1 MEDKEVN
8 ITKQNKLII
17 AGLLSSTFLIVGIGI
32 WASFNIQNNLKE
44 SYRNYSEI
52 LAQTIADS
60 ATEVTKGARENEMTT
75 FLRNVV
81 QGNDNIL
88 AIKYIDENGNVILN
102 EENTNLLAVEQN
114 TFSIVTPRKR
124 FVNGV
129 LKTDGSLTMIFS
141 AKVLD
146 KTFSAT
152 RFAIFS
158 VFALAWLIFASVILI
173 STYLTTRELR
183 TLKDG
188 VSKISTGEFG
198 YTISEQEVSR
208 EVSELFNAFNDMSAK
223 LHAYGESN
231 IEQLTLE
238 RNKFE
243 AVLLSI
249 ANGVVVCDNNDNVV
263 LVNRHAQDLL
273 ELENTQIM
281 DSRIQDYIDTEG
293 NFCFREKIEEFKVLP
308 LEEREKAPTVF
319 NIQVDKRT
327 IKAIVSPMFTRNR
340 DYLGYIIVLI
350 DITKETEIDT
360 MRSQF
365 ISNVSHEL
373 RTPVTVLRSYID
385 TLYNYGDEFD
395 KETQKEFLGTLNQ
408 EIIRLNSMVNDILDF
423 SRLDSDYEIE
433 KLPNNIL
440 ELVENAT
447 KQVQILLEKNNIK
460 LVLQKE
466 GEIPDFLFN
475 YNSIERALIN
485 LLSNAIKYSPENTTI
500 TVRVER
506 EDEDVKISV
515 TDEGCGI
522 AQEHLKKLFD
532 RFYRVENA
540 THTIKGTGLGLQLV
554 KTTVEKHHQGK
565 VFVTSTVGVGSTF
578 GFTLP
583 LKAKEEVSSL
593 PC

>member
-1 MEDKEVN
+1 MEDRS

-32 WASFNIQNNLKE
+32 FATFNIQDNLKD
-44 SYRNYSEI
+44 SYQNYSEI
-52 LAQTIADS
+52 IAQTIADS
-60 ATEVTKGARENEMTT
+60 SVDVRNNMRAGELKNFLQTVIKGS
-75 FLRNVV
+75 
-81 QGNDNIL
+81 DNIL
-88 AIKYIDENGNVILN
+88 AVKYVDADGKVIVN
-102 EENTNLLAVEQN
+102 EENPEIKPRSGK
-114 TFSIVTPRKR
+114 TFTVVTPRKYYE
-124 FVNGV
+124 NGV
-129 LKTDGSLTMIFS
+129 LKTDGSLTVVFS
-141 AKVLD
+141 ANVLD
-146 KTFSAT
+146 KTSST
-152 RFAIFS
+152 IRLSIFS

-173 STYLTTRELR
+173 STYLTTREIR

-188 VSKISTGEFG
+188 VHKISTGEFG
-198 YTISEQEVSR
+198 YTIGDQEVSR
-208 EVSELFNAFNDMSAK
+208 EVRELFNAFNDMSAK
-223 LHAYGESN
+223 LHAYGEEN

-249 ANGVVVCDNNDNVV
+249 ANGVVVCDNNDKVV
-263 LVNRHAQDLL
+263 LVNKHAQDLL
-273 ELENTQIM
+273 ELDNEQIM

-293 NFCFREKIEEFKVLP
+293 NFCFREKIEEFKALP

-350 DITKETEIDT
+350 DITKETEIDL

-395 KETQKEFLGTLNQ
+395 KATQKEFLGTIND
-408 EIIRLNSMVNDILDF
+408 EIIRLNTMVNDILDF
-423 SRLDSDYEIE
+423 SRLESDYELE
-433 KLPNNIL
+433 KLPNNIV
-440 ELVENAT
+440 ELVESAV
-447 KQVQILLEKNNIK
+447 KQVQILLEKSKIK
-460 LVLQKE
+460 LVIQKE
-466 GEIPDFLFN
+466 GEFPNFMFN

-500 TVRVER
+500 TVKIER
-506 EDEDVKISV
+506 EGDNAKVSV
-515 TDEGCGI
+515 TDQGCGI
-522 AQEHLKKLFD
+522 APEHLKRLFD

-554 KTTVEKHHQGK
+554 KTTIEKHHGGK
-565 VFVTSTVGVGSTF
+565 VFVTSEVGVGSTF

-583 LKAKEEVSSL
+583 LTVNAAQSVK
-593 PC
+593 

>member
-1 MEDKEVN
+1 MEDRS

-32 WASFNIQNNLKE
+32 FATFNIQDNLKD
-44 SYRNYSEI
+44 SYQNYSEI
-52 LAQTIADS
+52 IAQTIADS
-60 ATEVTKGARENEMTT
+60 SVDVRNNMRAGELKNFLQTVIKGS
-75 FLRNVV
+75 
-81 QGNDNIL
+81 DNIL
-88 AIKYIDENGNVILN
+88 AVKYVDADGKVIVN
-102 EENTNLLAVEQN
+102 EENPEIKPRSGK
-114 TFSIVTPRKR
+114 TFTVVTPRKYYE
-124 FVNGV
+124 NGV
-129 LKTDGSLTMIFS
+129 LKTDGSLTVVFS
-141 AKVLD
+141 ANVLD
-146 KTFSAT
+146 KTSST
-152 RFAIFS
+152 IRFAIFS

-173 STYLTTRELR
+173 STYLTTREIR

-188 VSKISTGEFG
+188 VRKISTGEFG
-198 YTISEQEVSR
+198 YTINDQEVSR
-208 EVSELFNAFNDMSAK
+208 EVRELFNAFNDMSAK
-223 LHAYGESN
+223 LHAYGEEN

-249 ANGVVVCDNNDNVV
+249 ANGVVVCDNNDKVV
-263 LVNRHAQDLL
+263 LVNKHAQDLL
-273 ELENTQIM
+273 ELDNEQIM

-293 NFCFREKIEEFKVLP
+293 NFCFREKIEEFKALP

-350 DITKETEIDT
+350 DITKETEIDL

-395 KETQKEFLGTLNQ
+395 KATQKEFMDTIND
-408 EIIRLNSMVNDILDF
+408 EIIRLNTMVNDILDF
-423 SRLDSDYEIE
+423 SRLESDYELE
-433 KLPNNIL
+433 KLPNNIV
-440 ELVENAT
+440 ELVESAV
-447 KQVQILLEKNNIK
+447 KQVQILLEKSKIK
-460 LVLQKE
+460 LVIQKE
-466 GEIPDFLFN
+466 GEFPNFMFN

-500 TVRVER
+500 TVKIER
-506 EDEDVKISV
+506 EGDNAKVSV
-515 TDEGCGI
+515 TDQGCGI
-522 AQEHLKKLFD
+522 APEHLKRLFD

-554 KTTVEKHHQGK
+554 KTTIEKHHGGK
-565 VFVTSTVGVGSTF
+565 VFVTSEVGVGSTF

-583 LKAKEEVSSL
+583 LTVNAAQSVK
-593 PC
+593 

>member
-1 MEDKEVN
+1 MEDRELS

-32 WASFNIQNNLKE
+32 LASFNIQNNLKN
-44 SYRNYSEI
+44 SYQNYSEI
-52 LAQTIADS
+52 MAQTIADS
-60 ATEVTKGARENEMTT
+60 SAEFSKSAKEKELKN
-75 FLRNVV
+75 FLHNIISES
-81 QGNDNIL
+81 DSIL
-88 AIKYIDENGNVILN
+88 AIKYVDSQGNVILN
-102 EENTNLLAVEQN
+102 EENPQVNASEN
-114 TFSIVTPRKR
+114 KTFSVVTPRKYYQ
-124 FVNGV
+124 NGE
-129 LKTDGSLTMIFS
+129 LKTDGSLSIVFS
-141 AKVLD
+141 SKVLN

-173 STYLTTRELR
+173 SSYLTTRELR
-183 TLKDG
+183 LLKEG
-188 VSKISTGEFG
+188 VGKISTGEFG
-198 YTISEQEVSR
+198 YRINGQEVSR
-208 EVSELFNAFNDMSAK
+208 EVRELFNAFNDMSGK
-223 LHAYGESN
+223 LHAYGEEN

-263 LVNRHAQDLL
+263 LVNKHAQDLL
-273 ELENTQIM
+273 ELDNEQIL

-293 NFCFREKIEEFKVLP
+293 NFCFREKIEEFKALP
-308 LEEREKAPTVF
+308 IEEREKAPTIF

-350 DITKETEIDT
+350 DITKEIEIDT

-395 KETQKEFLGTLNQ
+395 KETQKEFLGTINQ

-433 KLPNNIL
+433 KLPNNIV
-440 ELVENAT
+440 ELVETAV

-460 LVLQKE
+460 IVIQKE
-466 GEIPDFLFN
+466 GEIPNFMFN
-475 YNSIERALIN
+475 YNSIERALTN

-500 TVRVER
+500 TVKVIR
-506 EDEDVKISV
+506 EDENIKVSV
-515 TDEGCGI
+515 TDQGCGI

-554 KTTVEKHHQGK
+554 KTTIEKHHQGK
-565 VFVTSTVGVGSTF
+565 VFVTSQVGVGSTF

-583 LKAKEEVSSL
+583 LCAQTAKQETTI
-593 PC
+593 

>member
-1 MEDKEVN
+1 MEDRS

-32 WASFNIQNNLKE
+32 FATFNIQDNLKD
-44 SYRNYSEI
+44 SYQNYSEI
-52 LAQTIADS
+52 VAQTIADS
-60 ATEVTKGARENEMTT
+60 SVDVRNNMRAGELKNFLQTVIKGS
-75 FLRNVV
+75 
-81 QGNDNIL
+81 DNIL
-88 AIKYIDENGNVILN
+88 AVKYVDADGKVIVN
-102 EENTNLLAVEQN
+102 EENSEIKPRSGK
-114 TFSIVTPRKR
+114 TFTVVTPRKYYDE
-124 FVNGV
+124 NGV
-129 LKTDGSLTMIFS
+129 LKTDGSLTVVFS
-141 AKVLD
+141 ANVLD
-146 KTFSAT
+146 KTSST
-152 RFAIFS
+152 IRLSIFS

-173 STYLTTRELR
+173 STYLTTREIR

-188 VSKISTGEFG
+188 VHKISTGEFG
-198 YTISEQEVSR
+198 YTIGDQEVSR
-208 EVSELFNAFNDMSAK
+208 EVRELFNAFNDMSAK
-223 LHAYGESN
+223 LHAYGEEN

-249 ANGVVVCDNNDNVV
+249 ANGVVVCDNNDKVV
-263 LVNRHAQDLL
+263 LVNKHAQDLL
-273 ELENTQIM
+273 ELDNEQIM

-293 NFCFREKIEEFKVLP
+293 NFCFREKIEEFKALP

-350 DITKETEIDT
+350 DITKETEIDL

-385 TLYNYGDEFD
+385 TLYNYGEEFD
-395 KETQKEFLGTLNQ
+395 KATQKEFMGTIND
-408 EIIRLNSMVNDILDF
+408 EIIRLNTMVNDILDF
-423 SRLDSDYEIE
+423 SRLESDYELE
-433 KLPNNIL
+433 KLPNNIV
-440 ELVENAT
+440 ELVESAV
-447 KQVQILLEKNNIK
+447 KQVQILLEKSKIK
-460 LVLQKE
+460 LVIQKE
-466 GEIPDFLFN
+466 GEFPNFMFN

-500 TVRVER
+500 TVKIER
-506 EDEDVKISV
+506 EGDNAKVSV
-515 TDEGCGI
+515 TDQGCGI
-522 AQEHLKKLFD
+522 APEHLKRLFD

-554 KTTVEKHHQGK
+554 KTTIEKHHGGK
-565 VFVTSTVGVGSTF
+565 VFVTSEVGVGSTF

-583 LKAKEEVSSL
+583 LTVNAAQSVK
-593 PC
+593 

>member
-1 MEDKEVN
+1 MEDREVS

-32 WASFNIQNNLKE
+32 LTSFNIQNNLKDT
-44 SYRNYSEI
+44 YQNYGEI
-52 LAQTIADS
+52 IAQTLADS
-60 ATEVTKGARENEMTT
+60 SAQMENDGLGN
-75 FLRNVV
+75 FLQTVV
-81 QGNDNIL
+81 AGNENIL
-88 AIKYIDENGNVILN
+88 AIKYVDENGNVILD
-102 EENTNLLAVEQN
+102 EENSSGTAGK
-114 TFSIVTPRKR
+114 TFSVVTPRKYYDK
-124 FVNGV
+124 GV
-129 LKTDGSLTMIFS
+129 LKTDGSLTIVFN
-141 AKVLD
+141 ANVLD
-146 KTFSAT
+146 KTFSTT
-152 RFAIFS
+152 RFSIFS

-173 STYLTTRELR
+173 SSYLTTRELR
-183 TLKDG
+183 MLKDG

-198 YTISEQEVSR
+198 YQIERQEVSR
-208 EVSELFNAFNDMSAK
+208 EVRALFKAFNEMSGK
-223 LHAYGESN
+223 LHVYEEQN

-263 LVNRHAQDLL
+263 LVNKHAQDLL
-273 ELENTQIM
+273 ELDNDQIL
-281 DSRIQDYIDTEG
+281 DSKIQDYIDTEG
-293 NFCFREKIEEFKVLP
+293 SFCFREKIEEFKGLP
-308 LEEREKAPTVF
+308 LEQREKAPTIF

-327 IKAIVSPMFTRNR
+327 IKSIVSPMFTRNR

-395 KETQKEFLGTLNQ
+395 TETKKEFLGTINQ

-433 KLPNNIL
+433 KLPNNIV
-440 ELVENAT
+440 ELVETAV
-447 KQVQILLEKNNIK
+447 KQVQILLEQNNIK
-460 LVLQKE
+460 IVIQKE
-466 GEIPDFLFN
+466 GEIPNFMFN
-475 YNSIERALIN
+475 YNSIERALTN

-506 EDEDVKISV
+506 EDDNVKVSV
-515 TDEGCGI
+515 TDQGCGI
-522 AQEHLKKLFD
+522 APEHLKKLFD

-554 KTTVEKHHQGK
+554 KTTIEKHHQGK
-565 VFVTSTVGVGSTF
+565 VFVTSTVGEGSTF
-578 GFTLP
+578 GFMLP
-583 LKAKEEVSSL
+583 LTAKAAIGTGS
-593 PC
+593 

>member
-1 MEDKEVN
+1 MEDRS

-32 WASFNIQNNLKE
+32 FATFNIQDNLKD
-44 SYRNYSEI
+44 SYQNYSEI
-52 LAQTIADS
+52 IAQTIADS
-60 ATEVTKGARENEMTT
+60 SAELTESKRAGELKNFLQTVIKGS
-75 FLRNVV
+75 
-81 QGNDNIL
+81 DNIL
-88 AIKYIDENGNVILN
+88 AVKYVDANGDVVLN
-102 EENTNLLAVEQN
+102 EENSAVKSTSGK
-114 TFSIVTPRKR
+114 TFSVVTPRKYYE
-124 FVNGV
+124 NGV
-129 LKTDGSLTMIFS
+129 LKTDGSLTVVFS
-141 AKVLD
+141 ANVLD
-146 KTFSAT
+146 KTSST
-152 RFAIFS
+152 IRFAIFS

-173 STYLTTRELR
+173 STYLTTREIR

-188 VSKISTGEFG
+188 VRKISTGEFG
-198 YTISEQEVSR
+198 YTINDQEVSR
-208 EVSELFNAFNDMSAK
+208 EVRELFNAFNDMSAK
-223 LHAYGESN
+223 LHAYGEEN

-249 ANGVVVCDNNDNVV
+249 ANGVVVCDNNDKVV
-263 LVNRHAQDLL
+263 LVNKHAQDLL
-273 ELENTQIM
+273 ELDNEQIM

-293 NFCFREKIEEFKVLP
+293 NFCFREKIEEFKALP
-308 LEEREKAPTVF
+308 LEEREKAPTIF

-395 KETQKEFLGTLNQ
+395 KATQKEFMGTIND
-408 EIIRLNSMVNDILDF
+408 EIIRLNTMVNDILDF
-423 SRLDSDYEIE
+423 SRLESDYELE
-433 KLPNNIL
+433 KLPNNIV
-440 ELVENAT
+440 ELVESAV
-447 KQVQILLEKNNIK
+447 KQVQILLEKSKIK
-460 LVLQKE
+460 LVIQKE
-466 GEIPDFLFN
+466 GEFPNFMFN

-500 TVRVER
+500 TVKIER
-506 EDEDVKISV
+506 EGDNAKVSV
-515 TDEGCGI
+515 TDQGCGI
-522 AQEHLKKLFD
+522 APEHLKRLFD

-554 KTTVEKHHQGK
+554 KTTIEKHHGGK
-565 VFVTSTVGVGSTF
+565 VFVTSEVGVGSTF

-583 LKAKEEVSSL
+583 LTVNAAQSVK
-593 PC
+593 

>member
-1 MEDKEVN
+1 MEDRS

-32 WASFNIQNNLKE
+32 FATFNIQDNLKD
-44 SYRNYSEI
+44 SYQNYSEI
-52 LAQTIADS
+52 IAQTIADS
-60 ATEVTKGARENEMTT
+60 SVDVRNNMRAGELKNFLQTVIKGS
-75 FLRNVV
+75 
-81 QGNDNIL
+81 DNIL
-88 AIKYIDENGNVILN
+88 AVKYVDADGKVIVN
-102 EENTNLLAVEQN
+102 EENPEIKPRSGK
-114 TFSIVTPRKR
+114 TFTVVTPRKYYE
-124 FVNGV
+124 NGV
-129 LKTDGSLTMIFS
+129 LKTDGSLTVVFS
-141 AKVLD
+141 ANVLD
-146 KTFSAT
+146 KTSST
-152 RFAIFS
+152 IRLSIFS

-173 STYLTTRELR
+173 STYLTTREIR

-188 VSKISTGEFG
+188 VHKISTGEFG
-198 YTISEQEVSR
+198 YTIGDQEVSR
-208 EVSELFNAFNDMSAK
+208 EVRELFNAFNDMSAK
-223 LHAYGESN
+223 LHAYGEEN

-249 ANGVVVCDNNDNVV
+249 ANGVVVCDNNDKVV
-263 LVNRHAQDLL
+263 LVNKHAQDLL
-273 ELENTQIM
+273 ELDNEQIM

-293 NFCFREKIEEFKVLP
+293 NFCFREKIEEFKALP

-350 DITKETEIDT
+350 DITKETEIDL

-395 KETQKEFLGTLNQ
+395 KTTQKEFMGTIND
-408 EIIRLNSMVNDILDF
+408 EIIRLNTMVNDILDF
-423 SRLDSDYEIE
+423 SRLESDYELE
-433 KLPNNIL
+433 KLPNNIV
-440 ELVENAT
+440 ELVESAV
-447 KQVQILLEKNNIK
+447 KQVQILLEKSKIK
-460 LVLQKE
+460 LVIQKE
-466 GEIPDFLFN
+466 GEFPNFMFN

-500 TVRVER
+500 TVKIER
-506 EDEDVKISV
+506 EGDNAKVSV
-515 TDEGCGI
+515 TDQGCGI
-522 AQEHLKKLFD
+522 APEHLKRLFD

-554 KTTVEKHHQGK
+554 KTTIEKHHGGK
-565 VFVTSTVGVGSTF
+565 VFVTSEVGVGSTF

-583 LKAKEEVSSL
+583 LTVNAAQSVK
-593 PC
+593 

>member
-1 MEDKEVN
+1 MEDRS

-32 WASFNIQNNLKE
+32 FATFNIQDNLKD
-44 SYRNYSEI
+44 SYQNYSEI
-52 LAQTIADS
+52 IAQTIADS
-60 ATEVTKGARENEMTT
+60 SVDVRNNMRAGELKNFLQTVIKGS
-75 FLRNVV
+75 
-81 QGNDNIL
+81 DNIL
-88 AIKYIDENGNVILN
+88 AVKYVDADGKVIVN
-102 EENTNLLAVEQN
+102 EENPEIKPRSGK
-114 TFSIVTPRKR
+114 TFTVVTPRKYYE
-124 FVNGV
+124 NGV
-129 LKTDGSLTMIFS
+129 LKTDGSLTVVFS
-141 AKVLD
+141 ANVLD
-146 KTFSAT
+146 KTSST
-152 RFAIFS
+152 IRLSIFS

-173 STYLTTRELR
+173 STYLTTREIR

-188 VSKISTGEFG
+188 VHKISTGEFG
-198 YTISEQEVSR
+198 YTIGDQEVSR
-208 EVSELFNAFNDMSAK
+208 EVRELFNAFNDMSAK
-223 LHAYGESN
+223 LHAYGEEN

-249 ANGVVVCDNNDNVV
+249 ANGVVVCDNNDKVV
-263 LVNRHAQDLL
+263 LVNKHAQDLL
-273 ELENTQIM
+273 ELDNEQIM

-293 NFCFREKIEEFKVLP
+293 NFCFREKIEEFKALP
-308 LEEREKAPTVF
+308 LEEREKAPTIF
-319 NIQVDKRT
+319 NIQIDKRT

-395 KETQKEFLGTLNQ
+395 KATQKEFLGTIND
-408 EIIRLNSMVNDILDF
+408 EIIRLNTMVNDILDF
-423 SRLDSDYEIE
+423 SRLESDYELE
-433 KLPNNIL
+433 KLPNNI
-440 ELVENAT
+440 VEVVESAV
-447 KQVQILLEKNNIK
+447 KQVQILLEKSKIK
-460 LVLQKE
+460 LVIQKD
-466 GEIPDFLFN
+466 GEFPNFMFN

-500 TVRVER
+500 TVKIER
-506 EDEDVKISV
+506 EGDNAKVSV
-515 TDEGCGI
+515 TDQGCGI
-522 AQEHLKKLFD
+522 APEHLKRLFD

-554 KTTVEKHHQGK
+554 KTTIEKHHGGK
-565 VFVTSTVGVGSTF
+565 VFVTSEVGVGSTF

-583 LKAKEEVSSL
+583 LTVNAAQSVK
-593 PC
+593 

>member
-1 MEDKEVN
+1 MEDRS

-32 WASFNIQNNLKE
+32 FATFNIQDNLKD
-44 SYRNYSEI
+44 SYQNYSEI
-52 LAQTIADS
+52 IAQTIADS
-60 ATEVTKGARENEMTT
+60 SVDVRNNMRAGELKNFLQTVIKGS
-75 FLRNVV
+75 
-81 QGNDNIL
+81 DNIL
-88 AIKYIDENGNVILN
+88 AVKYVDADGKVIVN
-102 EENTNLLAVEQN
+102 EENPEIKPRSGK
-114 TFSIVTPRKR
+114 TFTVVTPRKYYE
-124 FVNGV
+124 NGV
-129 LKTDGSLTMIFS
+129 LKTDGSLTVVFS
-141 AKVLD
+141 ANVLD
-146 KTFSAT
+146 KTSST
-152 RFAIFS
+152 IRLSIFS

-173 STYLTTRELR
+173 STYLTTREIR

-188 VSKISTGEFG
+188 VRKISTGEFG
-198 YTISEQEVSR
+198 YTINDQEVSR
-208 EVSELFNAFNDMSAK
+208 EVRELFNAFNDMSAK
-223 LHAYGESN
+223 LHAYGEEN

-249 ANGVVVCDNNDNVV
+249 ANGVVVCDNNDKVV
-263 LVNRHAQDLL
+263 LVNKHAQDLL
-273 ELENTQIM
+273 ELDNEQIM

-293 NFCFREKIEEFKVLP
+293 NFCFREKIEEFKALP

-350 DITKETEIDT
+350 DITKETEIDL

-395 KETQKEFLGTLNQ
+395 KATQKEFMGTIND
-408 EIIRLNSMVNDILDF
+408 EIIRLNTMVNDILDF
-423 SRLDSDYEIE
+423 SRLESDYELE
-433 KLPNNIL
+433 KLPNNIV
-440 ELVENAT
+440 ELVESAV
-447 KQVQILLEKNNIK
+447 KQVQILLEKSKIK
-460 LVLQKE
+460 LVIQKE
-466 GEIPDFLFN
+466 GEFPNFMFN

-500 TVRVER
+500 TVKIER
-506 EDEDVKISV
+506 EGDNAKVSV
-515 TDEGCGI
+515 TDQGCGI
-522 AQEHLKKLFD
+522 APEHLKRLFD

-554 KTTVEKHHQGK
+554 KTTIEKHHGGK
-565 VFVTSTVGVGSTF
+565 VFVTSEVGVGSTF

-583 LKAKEEVSSL
+583 LTLNAAQSVK
-593 PC
+593 

>member
-1 MEDKEVN
+1 MEDRS

-32 WASFNIQNNLKE
+32 FATFNIQDNLKD
-44 SYRNYSEI
+44 SYQNYSEI
-52 LAQTIADS
+52 IAQTIADS
-60 ATEVTKGARENEMTT
+60 SAELTESKRAGELKNFLQTVIKGS
-75 FLRNVV
+75 
-81 QGNDNIL
+81 DNIL
-88 AIKYIDENGNVILN
+88 AVKYVDADGKVIVN
-102 EENTNLLAVEQN
+102 EENPEIKPRSGK
-114 TFSIVTPRKR
+114 TFTVVTPRKYYE
-124 FVNGV
+124 NGV
-129 LKTDGSLTMIFS
+129 LKTDGSLTVVFS
-141 AKVLD
+141 ANVLD
-146 KTFSAT
+146 KTSST
-152 RFAIFS
+152 IRLSIFS

-173 STYLTTRELR
+173 STYLTTREIR

-188 VSKISTGEFG
+188 VRKISTGEFG
-198 YTISEQEVSR
+198 YTINDQEVSR
-208 EVSELFNAFNDMSAK
+208 EVRELFNAFNDMSAK
-223 LHAYGESN
+223 LHAYGEEN

-249 ANGVVVCDNNDNVV
+249 ANGVVVCDNNDKVV
-263 LVNRHAQDLL
+263 LVNKHAQDLL
-273 ELENTQIM
+273 ELDNEQIM

-293 NFCFREKIEEFKVLP
+293 NFCFREKIEEFKALP
-308 LEEREKAPTVF
+308 LEEREKAPTIF

-350 DITKETEIDT
+350 DITKETEIDL

-395 KETQKEFLGTLNQ
+395 KATQKEFMGTIND
-408 EIIRLNSMVNDILDF
+408 EIIRLNTMVNDILDF
-423 SRLDSDYEIE
+423 SRLESDYELE
-433 KLPNNIL
+433 KLPNNIV
-440 ELVENAT
+440 ELVESAV
-447 KQVQILLEKNNIK
+447 KQVQILLEKSKIK
-460 LVLQKE
+460 LVIQKE
-466 GEIPDFLFN
+466 GEFPNFMFN

-500 TVRVER
+500 TVKIER
-506 EDEDVKISV
+506 EGDNAKVSV
-515 TDEGCGI
+515 TDQGCGI
-522 AQEHLKKLFD
+522 APEHLKRLFD

-554 KTTVEKHHQGK
+554 KTTIEKHHGGK
-565 VFVTSTVGVGSTF
+565 VFVTSEVGVGSTF

-583 LKAKEEVSSL
+583 LTVNAAQSVK
-593 PC
+593 

>member
-1 MEDKEVN
+1 MEDRS

-32 WASFNIQNNLKE
+32 FATFNIQDNLKD
-44 SYRNYSEI
+44 SYQNYSEI
-52 LAQTIADS
+52 IAQTIADS
-60 ATEVTKGARENEMTT
+60 SVDVRNNMRAGELKNFLQTVIKGS
-75 FLRNVV
+75 
-81 QGNDNIL
+81 DNIL
-88 AIKYIDENGNVILN
+88 AVKYVDADGKVIVN
-102 EENTNLLAVEQN
+102 EENPEIKPRSGK
-114 TFSIVTPRKR
+114 TFTVVTPRKYYE
-124 FVNGV
+124 NGV
-129 LKTDGSLTMIFS
+129 LKTDGSLTVVFS
-141 AKVLD
+141 ANVLD
-146 KTFSAT
+146 KTSST
-152 RFAIFS
+152 IRLSIFS

-173 STYLTTRELR
+173 STYLTTREIR

-188 VSKISTGEFG
+188 VRKISTGEFG
-198 YTISEQEVSR
+198 YTINDQEVSR
-208 EVSELFNAFNDMSAK
+208 EVRELFNAFNDMSAK
-223 LHAYGESN
+223 LHAYGEEN

-249 ANGVVVCDNNDNVV
+249 ANGVVVCDNNDKVV
-263 LVNRHAQDLL
+263 LVNKHAQDLL
-273 ELENTQIM
+273 ELDNEQIM

-293 NFCFREKIEEFKVLP
+293 NFCFREKIEEFKALP

-350 DITKETEIDT
+350 DITKETEIDL

-395 KETQKEFLGTLNQ
+395 KATQKEFMDTIND
-408 EIIRLNSMVNDILDF
+408 EIIRLNTMVNDILDF
-423 SRLDSDYEIE
+423 SRLESDYELE
-433 KLPNNIL
+433 KLPNNIV
-440 ELVENAT
+440 ELVESAV
-447 KQVQILLEKNNIK
+447 KQVQILLEKSKIK
-460 LVLQKE
+460 LVIQKE
-466 GEIPDFLFN
+466 GEFPNFMFN

-500 TVRVER
+500 TVKIER
-506 EDEDVKISV
+506 EGDNAKVSV
-515 TDEGCGI
+515 TDQGCGI
-522 AQEHLKKLFD
+522 APEHLKRLFD

-554 KTTVEKHHQGK
+554 KTTIEKHHGGK
-565 VFVTSTVGVGSTF
+565 VFVTSEVGVGSTF

-583 LKAKEEVSSL
+583 LSQKVEAEKV
-593 PC
+593 

>member
-1 MEDKEVN
+1 MEDRS

-32 WASFNIQNNLKE
+32 FATFNIQDNLKD
-44 SYRNYSEI
+44 SYQNYSEI
-52 LAQTIADS
+52 VAQTIADS
-60 ATEVTKGARENEMTT
+60 SVDVRNNMRAGELKNFLQTVIKGS
-75 FLRNVV
+75 
-81 QGNDNIL
+81 GNIL
-88 AIKYIDENGNVILN
+88 AVKYVDADGKVIVN
-102 EENTNLLAVEQN
+102 EENPEIKPRSGK
-114 TFSIVTPRKR
+114 TFTVVTPRKYYE
-124 FVNGV
+124 NGV
-129 LKTDGSLTMIFS
+129 LKTDGSLTVVFS
-141 AKVLD
+141 ANVLD
-146 KTFSAT
+146 KTSST
-152 RFAIFS
+152 IRLSIFS

-173 STYLTTRELR
+173 STYLTTREIR

-188 VSKISTGEFG
+188 VHKISTGEFG
-198 YTISEQEVSR
+198 YTIGDQEVSR
-208 EVSELFNAFNDMSAK
+208 EVRELFNAFNDMSAK
-223 LHAYGESN
+223 LHAYGEEN

-249 ANGVVVCDNNDNVV
+249 ANGVVVCDNNDKVV
-263 LVNRHAQDLL
+263 LVNKHAQDLL
-273 ELENTQIM
+273 ELDNEQIM

-293 NFCFREKIEEFKVLP
+293 NFCFREKIEEFKALP

-350 DITKETEIDT
+350 DITKETEIDL

-385 TLYNYGDEFD
+385 TLYNYGEEFD
-395 KETQKEFLGTLNQ
+395 KATQKEFMGTIND
-408 EIIRLNSMVNDILDF
+408 EIIRLNTMVNDILDF
-423 SRLDSDYEIE
+423 SRLESDYELE
-433 KLPNNIL
+433 KLPNNIV
-440 ELVENAT
+440 ELVESAV
-447 KQVQILLEKNNIK
+447 KQVQILLEKSKIK
-460 LVLQKE
+460 LVIQKE
-466 GEIPDFLFN
+466 GEFPNFMFN

-485 LLSNAIKYSPENTTI
+485 LLSNAIKYSPANTTI
-500 TVRVER
+500 TVKIER
-506 EDEDVKISV
+506 EGDNAKVSV
-515 TDEGCGI
+515 TDQGCGI
-522 AQEHLKKLFD
+522 APEHLKRLFD

-554 KTTVEKHHQGK
+554 KTTIEKHHGGK
-565 VFVTSTVGVGSTF
+565 VFVTSEVGVGSTF

-583 LKAKEEVSSL
+583 LSQKVEAEKV
-593 PC
+593 

>member
-1 MEDKEVN
+1 MEDRS

-32 WASFNIQNNLKE
+32 FATFNIQDNLKD
-44 SYRNYSEI
+44 SYQNYSEI
-52 LAQTIADS
+52 IAQTIADS
-60 ATEVTKGARENEMTT
+60 SVDVRNNMRAGELKNFLQTVIKGS
-75 FLRNVV
+75 
-81 QGNDNIL
+81 DNIL
-88 AIKYIDENGNVILN
+88 AVKYVDADGKVIVN
-102 EENTNLLAVEQN
+102 EENPEIKPRSGK
-114 TFSIVTPRKR
+114 TFTVVTPRKYYE
-124 FVNGV
+124 NGV
-129 LKTDGSLTMIFS
+129 LKTDGSLTVVFS
-141 AKVLD
+141 ANVLD
-146 KTFSAT
+146 KTSST
-152 RFAIFS
+152 IRLSIFS

-173 STYLTTRELR
+173 STYLTTREIR

-188 VSKISTGEFG
+188 VHKISTGEFG
-198 YTISEQEVSR
+198 YTIGDQEVSR
-208 EVSELFNAFNDMSAK
+208 EVRELFNAFNDMSAK
-223 LHAYGESN
+223 LHAYGEEN

-249 ANGVVVCDNNDNVV
+249 ANGVVVCDNNDKVV
-263 LVNRHAQDLL
+263 LVNKHAQDLL
-273 ELENTQIM
+273 ELDNEQIM

-293 NFCFREKIEEFKVLP
+293 NFCFREKIEEFKALP

-350 DITKETEIDT
+350 DITKETEIDL

-385 TLYNYGDEFD
+385 TLYNYGEEFD
-395 KETQKEFLGTLNQ
+395 KATQKEFMGTIND
-408 EIIRLNSMVNDILDF
+408 EIIRLNTMVNDILDF
-423 SRLDSDYEIE
+423 SRLESDYELE
-433 KLPNNIL
+433 KLPNNIV
-440 ELVENAT
+440 ELVESAV
-447 KQVQILLEKNNIK
+447 KQVQILLEKSKIK
-460 LVLQKE
+460 LVIQKE
-466 GEIPDFLFN
+466 GEFPNFMFN

-500 TVRVER
+500 TVKIER
-506 EDEDVKISV
+506 EGDNAKVSV
-515 TDEGCGI
+515 TDQGCGI
-522 AQEHLKKLFD
+522 APEHLKRLFD

-554 KTTVEKHHQGK
+554 KTTIEKHHGGK
-565 VFVTSTVGVGSTF
+565 VFVTSEVGVGSTF

-583 LKAKEEVSSL
+583 LSQKVEAEKV
-593 PC
+593 

>member
-1 MEDKEVN
+1 MEDRS

-32 WASFNIQNNLKE
+32 FATFNIQDNLKD
-44 SYRNYSEI
+44 SYQNYSEI
-52 LAQTIADS
+52 IAQTIADS
-60 ATEVTKGARENEMTT
+60 SVDVRNNMRAGELKNFLQTVIKGS
-75 FLRNVV
+75 
-81 QGNDNIL
+81 DNIL
-88 AIKYIDENGNVILN
+88 AVKYINADGKVVVN
-102 EENTNLLAVEQN
+102 EENPEIKPRSGK
-114 TFSIVTPRKR
+114 TFTVVTPRKYYQ
-124 FVNGV
+124 NGV
-129 LKTDGSLTMIFS
+129 LKTDGSLTVVFS
-141 AKVLD
+141 ANVLD
-146 KTFSAT
+146 KTSST
-152 RFAIFS
+152 IRLAIFS
-158 VFALAWLIFASVILI
+158 VFALAWLVFASVILI
-173 STYLTTRELR
+173 STYLTTREIR

-188 VSKISTGEFG
+188 VHKISTGEFG
-198 YTISEQEVSR
+198 YTIGDQEVSR
-208 EVSELFNAFNDMSAK
+208 EVRELFNAFNDMSAK
-223 LHAYGESN
+223 LHAYGEEN

-249 ANGVVVCDNNDNVV
+249 ANGVVVCDNNDKVV
-263 LVNRHAQDLL
+263 LVNKHAQDLL
-273 ELENTQIM
+273 ELDNEQIM

-293 NFCFREKIEEFKVLP
+293 NFCFREKIEEFKALP
-308 LEEREKAPTVF
+308 LEEREKAPTIF

-350 DITKETEIDT
+350 DITKETEIDL

-395 KETQKEFLGTLNQ
+395 KATQKEFMGTIND
-408 EIIRLNSMVNDILDF
+408 EIIRLNTMVNDILDF
-423 SRLDSDYEIE
+423 SRLESDYELE
-433 KLPNNIL
+433 KLPNNIV
-440 ELVENAT
+440 ELVESAV
-447 KQVQILLEKNNIK
+447 KQVQILLEKSKIK
-460 LVLQKE
+460 LVIQKE
-466 GEIPDFLFN
+466 GEFPNFMFN

-500 TVRVER
+500 TVKIER
-506 EDEDVKISV
+506 EGDNAKVSV
-515 TDEGCGI
+515 TDQGCGI
-522 AQEHLKKLFD
+522 APEHLKRLFD

-554 KTTVEKHHQGK
+554 KTTIEKHHGGK
-565 VFVTSTVGVGSTF
+565 VFVTSEVGVGSTF

-583 LKAKEEVSSL
+583 LTVNAAQSVK
-593 PC
+593 

>member
-1 MEDKEVN
+1 MEDRS

-32 WASFNIQNNLKE
+32 FATFNIQDNLKD
-44 SYRNYSEI
+44 SYQNYSEI
-52 LAQTIADS
+52 IAQTIADS
-60 ATEVTKGARENEMTT
+60 SVDVRNNMRAGELKNFLQTVIKGS
-75 FLRNVV
+75 
-81 QGNDNIL
+81 DNIL
-88 AIKYIDENGNVILN
+88 AVKYINADGKVVVN
-102 EENTNLLAVEQN
+102 EENPEIKPRSGK
-114 TFSIVTPRKR
+114 TFTVVTPRKYYQ
-124 FVNGV
+124 NGV
-129 LKTDGSLTMIFS
+129 LKTDGSLTVVFS
-141 AKVLD
+141 ANVLD
-146 KTFSAT
+146 KTSST
-152 RFAIFS
+152 IRLAIFS
-158 VFALAWLIFASVILI
+158 VFALAWLVFASVILI
-173 STYLTTRELR
+173 STYLTTREIR

-188 VSKISTGEFG
+188 VHKISTGEFG
-198 YTISEQEVSR
+198 YTIGDQEVSR
-208 EVSELFNAFNDMSAK
+208 EVRELFNAFNDMSAK
-223 LHAYGESN
+223 LHAYGEEN

-249 ANGVVVCDNNDNVV
+249 ANGVVVCDNNDKVV
-263 LVNRHAQDLL
+263 LVNKHAQDLL
-273 ELENTQIM
+273 ELDNEQIM

-293 NFCFREKIEEFKVLP
+293 NFCFREKIEEFKALP

-350 DITKETEIDT
+350 DITKETEIDL

-395 KETQKEFLGTLNQ
+395 KATQKEFMGTIND
-408 EIIRLNSMVNDILDF
+408 EIIRLNTMVNDILDF
-423 SRLDSDYEIE
+423 SRLESDYELE
-433 KLPNNIL
+433 KLPNNIV
-440 ELVENAT
+440 ELVESAV
-447 KQVQILLEKNNIK
+447 KQVQILLEKSKIK
-460 LVLQKE
+460 LVIQKE
-466 GEIPDFLFN
+466 GEFPNFMFN

-500 TVRVER
+500 TVKIER
-506 EDEDVKISV
+506 EGDNAKVSV
-515 TDEGCGI
+515 TDQGCGI
-522 AQEHLKKLFD
+522 APEHLKRLFD

-554 KTTVEKHHQGK
+554 KTTIEKHHGGK
-565 VFVTSTVGVGSTF
+565 VFVTSEVGVGSTF

-583 LKAKEEVSSL
+583 LTVNAAQSVK
-593 PC
+593 

>member
-1 MEDKEVN
+1 MEDRS

-32 WASFNIQNNLKE
+32 FATFNIQDNLKD
-44 SYRNYSEI
+44 SYQNYSEI
-52 LAQTIADS
+52 IAQTIADS
-60 ATEVTKGARENEMTT
+60 SVDVRNNMRAGELKIFLQTVIKGS
-75 FLRNVV
+75 
-81 QGNDNIL
+81 DNIL
-88 AIKYIDENGNVILN
+88 AVKYVDADGKVIVN
-102 EENTNLLAVEQN
+102 EENPEIKPRSGK
-114 TFSIVTPRKR
+114 TFTVVTPRKYYE
-124 FVNGV
+124 NGV
-129 LKTDGSLTMIFS
+129 LKTDGSLTVVFS
-141 AKVLD
+141 ANVLD
-146 KTFSAT
+146 KTSST
-152 RFAIFS
+152 IRLSIFS

-173 STYLTTRELR
+173 STYLTTREIR

-188 VSKISTGEFG
+188 VHKISTGEFG
-198 YTISEQEVSR
+198 YTIGDQEVSR
-208 EVSELFNAFNDMSAK
+208 EVRELFNAFNDMSAK
-223 LHAYGESN
+223 LHAYGEEN

-249 ANGVVVCDNNDNVV
+249 ANGVVVCDNNDKVV
-263 LVNRHAQDLL
+263 LVNKHAQDLL
-273 ELENTQIM
+273 ELDNEQIM

-293 NFCFREKIEEFKVLP
+293 NFCFREKIEEFKALS

-350 DITKETEIDT
+350 DITKETEIDL

-395 KETQKEFLGTLNQ
+395 KATQKEFMGTIND
-408 EIIRLNSMVNDILDF
+408 EIIRLNTMVNDILDF
-423 SRLDSDYEIE
+423 SRLESDYELE
-433 KLPNNIL
+433 KLPNNIV
-440 ELVENAT
+440 ELVESAV
-447 KQVQILLEKNNIK
+447 KQVQILLEKSKIK
-460 LVLQKE
+460 LVIQKD
-466 GEIPDFLFN
+466 GDIPNFTFN

-500 TVRVER
+500 TVKIER
-506 EDEDVKISV
+506 EGDNAKVSV
-515 TDEGCGI
+515 TDQGCGI
-522 AQEHLKKLFD
+522 APEHLKRLFD

-554 KTTVEKHHQGK
+554 KTTIEKHHGGK
-565 VFVTSTVGVGSTF
+565 VFVTSEVGVGSTF

-583 LKAKEEVSSL
+583 LTVNAAQSVK
-593 PC
+593 

>member
-1 MEDKEVN
+1 MEDRS

-32 WASFNIQNNLKE
+32 FATFNIQDNLKD
-44 SYRNYSEI
+44 SYQNYSEI
-52 LAQTIADS
+52 IAQTIADS
-60 ATEVTKGARENEMTT
+60 SVDVRNNMRAGELKNFLQTVIKGS
-75 FLRNVV
+75 
-81 QGNDNIL
+81 DNIL
-88 AIKYIDENGNVILN
+88 AVKYVDADGKVIVN
-102 EENTNLLAVEQN
+102 EENPEIKPRSGK
-114 TFSIVTPRKR
+114 TFTVVTPRKYYE
-124 FVNGV
+124 NGV
-129 LKTDGSLTMIFS
+129 LKTDGSLTVVFS
-141 AKVLD
+141 ANVLD
-146 KTFSAT
+146 KTSST
-152 RFAIFS
+152 IRLSIFS

-173 STYLTTRELR
+173 STYLTTREIR

-188 VSKISTGEFG
+188 VRKISTGEFG
-198 YTISEQEVSR
+198 YTIGDQEVSR
-208 EVSELFNAFNDMSAK
+208 EVRELFNAFNDMSAK
-223 LHAYGESN
+223 LHAYGEEN

-249 ANGVVVCDNNDNVV
+249 ANGVVVCDNNDKVV
-263 LVNRHAQDLL
+263 LVNKHAQDLL
-273 ELENTQIM
+273 ELDNEQIM

-293 NFCFREKIEEFKVLP
+293 NFCFREKIEEFKALP

-350 DITKETEIDT
+350 DITKETEIDL

-395 KETQKEFLGTLNQ
+395 KATQKEFMGTIND
-408 EIIRLNSMVNDILDF
+408 EIIRLNTMVNDILDF
-423 SRLDSDYEIE
+423 SRLESDYELE
-433 KLPNNIL
+433 KLPNNIV
-440 ELVENAT
+440 ELVESAV
-447 KQVQILLEKNNIK
+447 KQVQILLEKSKIK
-460 LVLQKE
+460 LVIQKE
-466 GEIPDFLFN
+466 GEFPNFMFN

-500 TVRVER
+500 TVKIER
-506 EDEDVKISV
+506 EGDNAKVSV
-515 TDEGCGI
+515 TDQGCGI
-522 AQEHLKKLFD
+522 APEHLKRLFD

-554 KTTVEKHHQGK
+554 KTTIEKHHGGK
-565 VFVTSTVGVGSTF
+565 VFVTSEVGVGSTF

-583 LKAKEEVSSL
+583 LSQKVEAEKV
-593 PC
+593 

>member
-1 MEDKEVN
+1 MEDRS

-32 WASFNIQNNLKE
+32 FATFNIQDNLKD
-44 SYRNYSEI
+44 SYQNYSEI
-52 LAQTIADS
+52 IAQTIADS
-60 ATEVTKGARENEMTT
+60 SVDVRNNMRAGELKNFLQTVIKGS
-75 FLRNVV
+75 
-81 QGNDNIL
+81 DNIL
-88 AIKYIDENGNVILN
+88 AVKYVDADGKVIVN
-102 EENTNLLAVEQN
+102 EENPEIKPRSGK
-114 TFSIVTPRKR
+114 TFTVVTPRKYYE
-124 FVNGV
+124 NGV
-129 LKTDGSLTMIFS
+129 LKTDGSLTVVFS
-141 AKVLD
+141 ANVLD
-146 KTFSAT
+146 KTSST
-152 RFAIFS
+152 IRLSIFS

-173 STYLTTRELR
+173 STYLTTREIR

-188 VSKISTGEFG
+188 VHKISTGEFG
-198 YTISEQEVSR
+198 YTIGDQEVSR
-208 EVSELFNAFNDMSAK
+208 EVRELFNAFNDMSAK
-223 LHAYGESN
+223 LHAYGEEN

-249 ANGVVVCDNNDNVV
+249 ANGVVVCDNNDKVV
-263 LVNRHAQDLL
+263 LVNKHAQDLL
-273 ELENTQIM
+273 ELDNEQIM

-293 NFCFREKIEEFKVLP
+293 NFCFREKIEEFKALP

-350 DITKETEIDT
+350 DITKETEIDL

-395 KETQKEFLGTLNQ
+395 KATQKEFMGTIND
-408 EIIRLNSMVNDILDF
+408 EIIRLNTMVNDILDF
-423 SRLDSDYEIE
+423 SRLESDYELE
-433 KLPNNIL
+433 KLPNNIV
-440 ELVENAT
+440 ELVESAV
-447 KQVQILLEKNNIK
+447 KQVQILLEKSKIK
-460 LVLQKE
+460 LVIQKE
-466 GEIPDFLFN
+466 GEFPNFMFN

-500 TVRVER
+500 TVKIER
-506 EDEDVKISV
+506 EGDNAKVSV
-515 TDEGCGI
+515 TDQGCGI
-522 AQEHLKKLFD
+522 APEHLKRLFD

-554 KTTVEKHHQGK
+554 KTTIEKHHGGK
-565 VFVTSTVGVGSTF
+565 VFVTSEVGVGSTF

-583 LKAKEEVSSL
+583 LTVNAAQSVK
-593 PC
+593 